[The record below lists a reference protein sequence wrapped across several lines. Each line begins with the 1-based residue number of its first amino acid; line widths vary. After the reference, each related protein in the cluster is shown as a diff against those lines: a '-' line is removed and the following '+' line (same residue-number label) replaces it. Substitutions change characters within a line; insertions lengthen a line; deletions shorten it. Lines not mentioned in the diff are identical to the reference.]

1 MRAILDVFCWLVV
14 VAVVGLLARKQ
25 LGTLSAGRRP
35 ASWNIFQRFFTGCH
49 AAAAK
54 RAISRPD
61 QKVGR
66 RCDAADA
73 PGAGQ
78 PVKGLI
84 LRTDALRVML
94 LGLTLVASMGDVMA
108 TLGQAPT
115 TFPASSTLPP
125 AVGAKRLA
133 ATPTARSTLYELHEV
148 QLENGTTLR
157 EYAMPAGVVFA
168 VAWRG
173 PVLPDL
179 SALLGGYFN
188 TFKLETEQ
196 ARRMG
201 KRGAP
206 VKIERDDLVVRSSG
220 RMRNFFGHAYAPDLI
235 PAGVNINDLLQ

>member
-1 MRAILDVFCWLVV
+1 M
-14 VAVVGLLARKQ
+14 
-25 LGTLSAGRRP
+25 
-35 ASWNIFQRFFTGCH
+35 
-49 AAAAK
+49 
-54 RAISRPD
+54 
-61 QKVGR
+61 
-66 RCDAADA
+66 
-73 PGAGQ
+73 
-78 PVKGLI
+78 I
-84 LRTDALRVML
+84 LRTDALRVLL

-115 TFPASSTLPP
+115 TFPASTLPP

-157 EYAMPAGVVFA
+157 EYATPAGVVFA
-168 VAWRG
+168 VTWRG

-179 SALLGGYFN
+179 SALLGSYFN